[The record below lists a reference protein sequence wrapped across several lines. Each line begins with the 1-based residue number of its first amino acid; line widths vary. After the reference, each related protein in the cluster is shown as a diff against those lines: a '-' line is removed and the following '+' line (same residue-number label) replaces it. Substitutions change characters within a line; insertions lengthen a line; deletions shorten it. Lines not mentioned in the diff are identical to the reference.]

1 LTQIERGKTISF
13 FNELD
18 TETRTMLVT
27 SVSFFNEVATE
38 TQKLSSKK
46 PLFHFL
52 TRLPQRHKNY
62 PRVVSFFN
70 ELEIKNHAQRPLF
83 HFLTRLPQRCKNY
96 PRKSRFNP
104 RPLFSFFNEVAAET
118 QKLIL
123 ENPGSIP
130 RPLFHFLTR
139 LPQRHKNYPQK
150 SRFNPQT
157 SVSFFNEVAAETQKL
172 SSKPLFLIMDSKSTM
187 LWNDTMS
194 RDKT

>member
-1 LTQIERGKTISF
+1 
-13 FNELD
+13 
-18 TETRTMLVT
+18 MLVT

-38 TQKLSSKK
+38 TQKLSSK

-52 TRLPQRHKNY
+52 TRLPQRRKNY

-96 PRKSRFNP
+96 P
-104 RPLFSFFNEVAAET
+104 
-118 QKLIL
+118 
-123 ENPGSIP
+123 
-130 RPLFHFLTR
+130 H
-139 LPQRHKNYPQK
+139 K

-172 SSKPLFLIMDSKSTM
+172 SSKPLFLIMDSKRTL

-194 RDKT
+194 RDKTRSWLPRGLHWRVETHSGRTPCRESRQE